1 MNEVKNLATAII
13 SNLSNLDLK
22 PTTNNLNNLMAI
34 HNCVAQIL
42 SMPNTPEVK
51 ATEIPAEEEK
61 KADEN

>member
-22 PTTNNLNNLMAI
+22 PTTHNLNNLLAI
-34 HNCVAQIL
+34 HNCVSQIL
-42 SMPNTPEVK
+42 SMPNAPEVK
-51 ATEIPAEEEK
+51 ATEIPAEEK